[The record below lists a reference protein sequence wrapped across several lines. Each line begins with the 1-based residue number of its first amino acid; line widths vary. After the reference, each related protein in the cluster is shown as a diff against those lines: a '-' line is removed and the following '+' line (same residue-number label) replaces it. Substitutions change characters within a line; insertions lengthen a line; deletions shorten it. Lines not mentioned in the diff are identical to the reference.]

1 MKEQD
6 RNCATSAINVL
17 RKIYL
22 FTLRRSGVNENLK
35 KIASYNNING
45 RRTQRPFSKSRF
57 AQKVIEQ

>member
-6 RNCATSAINVL
+6 RNCATSVINVL